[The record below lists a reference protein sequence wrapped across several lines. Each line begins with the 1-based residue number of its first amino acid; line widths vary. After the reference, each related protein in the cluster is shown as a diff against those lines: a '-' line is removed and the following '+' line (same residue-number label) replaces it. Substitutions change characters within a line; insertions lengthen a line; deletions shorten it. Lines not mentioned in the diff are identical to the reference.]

1 MRYDKYLCPPTATPT
16 ASSSSWRRTPRPA
29 SPTLCRGPPRHWTST
44 PPTTAYTALQP
55 AQLPT
60 SDNNTSAYNH
70 VQPCAT
76 HSCAPHTQMQPCA
89 TMCHHVQPCTMHLC
103 ATHAHNHV
111 QPCAP
116 MCNAPMCSPCAPCA
130 KHPCAMTS
138 PYNKISTWTNCICVQ
153 HCISLPFSA
162 SLCISPHPSAFL
174 CISLHLSAFLCVP
187 LHPSAFL
194 RFSLYFPAYPPKLKP
209 PQTRLGGFSLA

>member
-29 SPTLCRGPPRHWTST
+29 SPTSCRGPPRHWTST
-44 PPTTAYTALQP
+44 LPLQPIRPYSLPSFQLLTTTPQPTTMCNHVQHTHV
-55 AQLPT
+55 LPT
-60 SDNNTSAYNH
+60 TKCNH

-76 HSCAPHTQMQPCA
+76 
-89 TMCHHVQPCTMHLC
+89 MCNHVQPCTMHLC

-116 MCNAPMCSPCAPCA
+116 MCNAPMCSPCA
-130 KHPCAMTS
+130 PCAMTS

-174 CISLHLSAFLCVP
+174 CIPLHLSAFLCVP

-194 RFSLYFPAYPPKLKP
+194 RFSLYFSAYPPKLKP